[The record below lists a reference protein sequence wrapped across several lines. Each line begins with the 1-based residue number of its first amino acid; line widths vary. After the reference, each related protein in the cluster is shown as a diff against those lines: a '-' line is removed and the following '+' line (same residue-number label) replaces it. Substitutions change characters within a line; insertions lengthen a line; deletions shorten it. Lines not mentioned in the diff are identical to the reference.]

1 MAGNHHRNNDRN
13 RGDRDR
19 NRGRGSG
26 RSDQRPP
33 KRGTLVTG
41 DATDS
46 DLPKWVREEINRS
59 TPKDRREPTIRLLG
73 EAAHHYGAGKYQQAL
88 PKLIEAK
95 KLSSAT
101 ATIREL
107 LGLSHYHLGQWDKA
121 LQEFRTFR
129 RLSGE
134 TQNMPAEMD
143 CLRALDRPADV
154 EKTWKLFNELG
165 GAAPDKSEARVVY
178 ASFLLDVGR
187 ARDAWSV
194 IAPKRIGTDAPDYAL
209 REWYVAAR
217 AANELGDSGAAT
229 KLANAIE
236 KRDPQFPGLGEL
248 RDAIDA

>member
-1 MAGNHHRNNDRN
+1 MAGNQHRNGDRN
-13 RGDRDR
+13 RDDR

-41 DATDS
+41 DGADS

-59 TPKDRREPTIRLLG
+59 TPKERREPTINLLS
-73 EAAHHYGAGKYQQAL
+73 EAAHLYGAGKYQQAL
-88 PKLIEAK
+88 PKLVEAK

-165 GAAPDKSEARVVY
+165 GGAADKSEARVVY

-187 ARDAWSV
+187 ARDAWSIV
-194 IAPKRIGTDAPDYAL
+194 APKRIEKSAPEHAL
-209 REWYVAAR
+209 REWYVASR
-217 AANELGDSGAAT
+217 AANALGDEAAAT
-229 KLANAIE
+229 KLADAIE
-236 KRDPQFPGLGEL
+236 SRDPQFPGLGEL
-248 RDAIDA
+248 RDAIDG